1 MNEEETSYFER
12 RRTLFSL
19 NNKGVNLMN
28 ATLGLIIYII
38 IFVIIIP
45 YFLIKNGF
53 YNILTAYFPNLDMLA
68 TVLGYMGG
76 PPNKYIDD
84 LWRYLYNPST
94 EKLFGFI
101 SSTII
106 NYFALLGLTFIIAY
120 TTYKTKS
127 ISKGWSRAFF
137 MIILTYLIPGNFI
150 VKLQNTFGKW
160 LHSSLHLIY
169 NTTPHYIAVVIAGL
183 IFSIGIIGLESLLI
197 KNFAS
202 YIANIIKITAKRFYI
217 ELN

>member
-1 MNEEETSYFER
+1 MNEEETSYSEKR
-12 RRTLFSL
+12 KTIFS
-19 NNKGVNLMN
+19 NNKGVNLTN

-45 YFLIKNGF
+45 YFLIKNEF

-68 TVLGYMGG
+68 TSLGYMGG

-84 LWRYLYNPST
+84 LWLYLYNPST
-94 EKLFGFI
+94 EKIFGFI
-101 SSTII
+101 STTII

-137 MIILTYLIPGNFI
+137 MIILTYLIPGNLI

-160 LHSSLHLIY
+160 LHSSHLIY
-169 NTTPHYIAVVIAGL
+169 NTTPHYIVVVIAGL
-183 IFSIGIIGLESLLI
+183 FFSIGIIGLESLLI